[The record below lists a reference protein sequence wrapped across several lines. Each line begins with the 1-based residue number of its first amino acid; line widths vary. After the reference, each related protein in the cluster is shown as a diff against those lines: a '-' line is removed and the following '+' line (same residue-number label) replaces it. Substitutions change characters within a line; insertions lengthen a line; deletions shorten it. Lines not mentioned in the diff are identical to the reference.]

1 MTFAAL
7 SAPREWTL
15 RHKGKTTRVAVKS
28 RLSVTT
34 ADAALGAAV
43 AGPRADAAALLPDL
57 QGDRGEAK
65 AIEAKQVSLLL
76 RAFEPEPLPVSLVH
90 PSGRLV
96 PKKVK
101 AFLDFVVPRMKQ
113 KLVFNP

>member
-1 MTFAAL
+1 M
-7 SAPREWTL
+7 
-15 RHKGKTTRVAVKS
+15 
-28 RLSVTT
+28 
-34 ADAALGAAV
+34 
-43 AGPRADAAALLPDL
+43 
-57 QGDRGEAK
+57 
-65 AIEAKQVSLLL
+65 SLLL
-76 RAFEPEPLPVSLVH
+76 RAFEPEPLLVNLVY

>member
-1 MTFAAL
+1 MTFTAL
-7 SAPREWTL
+7 SAPREWTFHH
-15 RHKGKTTRVAVKS
+15 RGKTTRVAVKS
-28 RLSVTT
+28 RLLVTT

-43 AGPRADAAALLPDL
+43 AGLGLTRLLCY
-57 QGDRGEAK
+57 QASK

-76 RAFEPEPLPVSLVH
+76 RAFEPEPLPVSLVY

>member
-1 MTFAAL
+1 MWRF
-7 SAPREWTL
+7 E
-15 RHKGKTTRVAVKS
+15 AVGND
-28 RLSVTT
+28 RRR
-34 ADAALGAAV
+34 GARR
-43 AGPRADAAALLPDL
+43 GGRRPRADAAALLPGL

-76 RAFEPEPLPVSLVH
+76 RAFEPEPLLVNLVY

-113 KLVFNP
+113 KLVFIP

>member
-1 MTFAAL
+1 MDV
-7 SAPREWTL
+7 PP
-15 RHKGKTTRVAVKS
+15 KGQEDACGGS

-43 AGPRADAAALLPDL
+43 AGLGLTRLLCY
-57 QGDRGEAK
+57 QASK

-76 RAFEPEPLPVSLVH
+76 RAFEPEPLLVNLVY

-101 AFLDFVVPRMKQ
+101 AFLDFVVPR
-113 KLVFNP
+113 LVFNP